1 MTALRPHG
9 GGRPAALALQGSIR
23 FYQFCVRPLLAPSCR
38 FVPSCSEY
46 ALQAIAVH
54 GAGRGS
60 LLAAARILRCS
71 PLHAGGHD
79 PVPAGRCACS
89 HSSP

>member
-1 MTALRPHG
+1 MTALSPHG
-9 GGRPAALALQGSIR
+9 GGRLSVLGLRASIR
-23 FYQFCVRPLLAPSCR
+23 VYQVCVRPLLAPSCR
-38 FVPSCSEY
+38 FLPSCSEY

-71 PLHAGGHD
+71 PLHPGGHD

-89 HSSP
+89 QSSP